1 MISANGNTAA
11 DPVELP
17 TAGGHAL
24 KGGSRHEP
32 SPIWDAVCSRKMADR
47 RRRASEKWPLIPT
60 LVGAELQTA
69 PLSGAPQAMSVGL
82 LSCDAGLNVDS
93 HRYGF
98 AVLGRTTHPFTL
110 GILHQL

>member
-1 MISANGNTAA
+1 MN
-11 DPVELP
+11 
-17 TAGGHAL
+17 
-24 KGGSRHEP
+24 
-32 SPIWDAVCSRKMADR
+32 R
-47 RRRASEKWPLIPT
+47 RRYGTPCVLGKWRIGAGARARNGLSIPT

-110 GILHQL
+110 GILQQLRNVGVADLH